1 MLINRRSLVTSSAV
15 GAALALSRCKSRR
28 PAPATLWPIPEWTLT
43 DQDNAPFG
51 SAQLR
56 GKVYV
61 ANFIFTRCPSS
72 CPRLTRKMAALA
84 ARLRSSGDRVRFVS
98 ISVDPEYDTP
108 AKLKEFGDRYH
119 ADWSR
124 WRFVTGPFDR
134 VLRAIDQGFRVS
146 SGMSSPG
153 STSSNEFDPYALA
166 HSNHFALVDGRSNM
180 RGAYSVEEASG
191 VERLALDVEA
201 LLAEG

>member
-1 MLINRRSLVTSSAV
+1 MNRRSFIST
-15 GAALALSRCKSRR
+15 AALGATFALARCKQKTPP
-28 PAPATLWPIPEWTLT
+28 PAMLWPIPAWSLT
-43 DQDNAPFG
+43 DQDNAPYG
-51 SAQLR
+51 SEQLR
-56 GKVYV
+56 GKAYV

-84 ARLRSSGDRVRFVS
+84 TRLRASGDRVRFVS

-108 AKLKEFGDRYH
+108 AKLKEFGARYG

-146 SGMSSPG
+146 SGMTSPG
-153 STSSNEFDPYALA
+153 STAGSEFDPYALA
-166 HSNHFALVDGRSNM
+166 HSNHFALVDGQSQM
-180 RGAYSVEEASG
+180 RGAYSVEQDSG
-191 VERLALDVEA
+191 VERLALDIEA
-201 LLAEG
+201 LLA

>member
-1 MLINRRSLVTSSAV
+1 MRINRRSLVASAAV
-15 GAALALSRCKSRR
+15 GASLALVRCRTKR
-28 PAPATLWPIPEWTLT
+28 PVPASLWPIPAWSLT
-43 DQDNAPFG
+43 DQDNAPYG
-51 SAQLR
+51 SEQLR
-56 GKVYV
+56 GKIYV

-72 CPRLTRKMAALA
+72 CPRLSRKMAALT
-84 ARLRSSGDRVRFVS
+84 ARLRASGDRVRFVS

-108 AKLKEFGDRYH
+108 ERIKAFGARYG
-119 ADWSR
+119 ADGSR

-153 STSSNEFDPYALA
+153 QTAANDFDPYALA
-166 HSNHFALVDGRSNM
+166 HSNHFALVDGASTM
-180 RGAYSVEEASG
+180 RGAYSVEEDSG

-201 LLAEG
+201 LLSER